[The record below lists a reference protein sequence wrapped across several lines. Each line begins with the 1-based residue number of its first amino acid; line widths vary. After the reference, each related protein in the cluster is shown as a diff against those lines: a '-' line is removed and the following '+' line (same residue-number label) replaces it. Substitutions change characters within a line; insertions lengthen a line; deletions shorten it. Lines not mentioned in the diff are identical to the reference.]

1 MTTIDK
7 IHQQLGKLPEALHL
21 EVLDF
26 VEYLLAKTERE
37 SARQENHSWLSLSLE
52 LAMRDMED
60 EDTPVYTSA
69 DLRERFS

>member
-52 LAMRDMED
+52 LAMHDMED